1 MKRRQNKQ
9 IESCQTKKAKIEA
22 RSNDPISL
30 LKEFSTLLKNSE
42 DKEEI
47 KNLENLKILF
57 KYIVSHDSG
66 FKNHYTNLEG
76 WKHTYGEQTCWR
88 YFSTNSWAKTWAKT
102 WARII
107 HFITQFY
114 DQNPDTK
121 VNDCKY
127 CLGEKA
133 GEFRVNIQELTDTCC
148 FSQLKHSCIVHYG
161 NVIIQK
167 EDLCKDCKEIFKTN
181 FMSKR
186 KHLKKLSCQLAQQV
200 AKNRLDLEALKKK
213 QKQRMKELAEK
224 MRQKEKPAKTQQET
238 KKIVRTEYLRSEDKS
253 ALVNVVR
260 LRQTMRLCQIT
271 WESSRF
277 SPSLNILETVT
288 KEYLGALM
296 ELSPGDTK
304 QEEELLS
311 VSRRF
316 VELWRQITMTVGD
329 QNMAPEAEYLVTL
342 ADMFMSSSP
351 SSSLHQMPG
360 YLVSLAAKS
369 GSSDTS
375 KRMEQRL
382 APQLSDRVRSVKV
395 ERCFIIKK
403 MTQETKQF
411 FIKDYFK
418 RLILDSMNTAVNRV
432 DISITEENVA
442 KDANKLSEQT
452 SSKAGSPVQVAA
464 PAPAPAPV
472 QLPVAVAPAPVQS
485 APLQQA
491 PAPVHIAETAWIN
504 EDTFVHDDVEDGLTD
519 PLGESAND
527 DEEYYDED
535 DVNEEDEK
543 DVEDEEFTQLADY
556 GLLMDKDGKLHYIH

>member
-1 MKRRQNKQ
+1 MKRRQQKQ
-9 IESCQTKKAKIEA
+9 IESRQTKKAKIEA
-22 RSNDPISL
+22 RFNDPICL

-42 DKEEI
+42 DTDDI
-47 KNLENLKILF
+47 RNLGNLKILF
-57 KYIVSHDSG
+57 QYIVSQDSG
-66 FKNHYTNLEG
+66 FKNHYTNSEG
-76 WKHTYGEQTCWR
+76 WKHTYAKQQTCWR
-88 YFSTNSWAKTWAKT
+88 YFSTTSWAKTWAKT

-107 HFITQFY
+107 QFITQFY

-133 GEFRVNIQELTDTCC
+133 GEFRVNIQELADTCC

-161 NVIIQK
+161 NVIVQI

-186 KHLKKLSCQLAQQV
+186 KHLKKLSCQLAQQA
-200 AKNRLDLEALKKK
+200 AKNRLDLKALKKK

-224 MRQKEKPAKTQQET
+224 MRQKETPAK
-238 KKIVRTEYLRSEDKS
+238 KIDMT
-253 ALVNVVR
+253 ALVSPVVR
-260 LRQTMRLCQIT
+260 LRQTMRLCQIN

-296 ELSPGDTK
+296 EITPGDTK

-316 VELWRQITMTVGD
+316 VELWRRITIMVGLE
-329 QNMAPEAEYLVTL
+329 NMAPEADYLVTL

-351 SSSLHQMPG
+351 SSSLHQVPS

-375 KRMEQRL
+375 NMMAQRL
-382 APQLSDRVRSVKV
+382 APQLSDRVKSEKL
-395 ERCFIIKK
+395 ERCFIVKN
-403 MTQETKQF
+403 MTPETKQF

-418 RLILDSMNTAVNRV
+418 RLILDTMN
-432 DISITEENVA
+432 ENVA
-442 KDANKLSEQT
+442 RDANKLSEQT
-452 SSKAGSPVQVAA
+452 SSKAGNPVPVAA

-504 EDTFVHDDVEDGLTD
+504 EDTFEHDDVENGLTD

-543 DVEDEEFTQLADY
+543 DVEDEKDDEEFTQLADY
-556 GLLMDKDGKLHYIH
+556 GLLMDKDGKLLDIH